1 MKLETLKTIESTLND
16 AIVAEEAKIRNWRAQ
31 IEIELRDALRNPEI
45 GRGKEIPIRPYSNGR
60 LDVGAAFRI
69 LEGINMN
76 LSALITIKR
85 LLEMAIEQAK
95 TELETSKKRYDS
107 LKNLSKMT
115 EDDTAKAAIAT
126 QMSAADELT
135 SVLWRWKLDLE
146 NAWEA
151 FTEKDWR

>member
-1 MKLETLKTIESTLND
+1 
-16 AIVAEEAKIRNWRAQ
+16 
-31 IEIELRDALRNPEI
+31 
-45 GRGKEIPIRPYSNGR
+45 
-60 LDVGAAFRI
+60 
-69 LEGINMN
+69 MN

-85 LLEMAIEQAK
+85 LLERAIEQAK
-95 TELETSKKRYDS
+95 TELETSKKRYSS

-115 EDDTAKAAIAT
+115 EDDAAKAAIAT
-126 QMSAADELT
+126 QLSAADELT

>member
-1 MKLETLKTIESTLND
+1 MD
-16 AIVAEEAKIRNWRAQ
+16 
-31 IEIELRDALRNPEI
+31 
-45 GRGKEIPIRPYSNGR
+45 
-60 LDVGAAFRI
+60 
-69 LEGINMN
+69 

-115 EDDTAKAAIAT
+115 EDDAAKAAIDARMRVEDVQT
-126 QMSAADELT
+126 HA
-135 SVLWRWKLDLE
+135 LWQWKLDLE
-146 NAWEA
+146 NACEA

>member
-1 MKLETLKTIESTLND
+1 
-16 AIVAEEAKIRNWRAQ
+16 
-31 IEIELRDALRNPEI
+31 
-45 GRGKEIPIRPYSNGR
+45 
-60 LDVGAAFRI
+60 
-69 LEGINMN
+69 MN

-115 EDDTAKAAIAT
+115 EDDAAKAAIAT
-126 QMSAADELT
+126 QMSATDELMH
-135 SVLWRWKLDLE
+135 VLWRWKMDLE
-146 NAWEA
+146 NALKK

>member
-1 MKLETLKTIESTLND
+1 
-16 AIVAEEAKIRNWRAQ
+16 
-31 IEIELRDALRNPEI
+31 
-45 GRGKEIPIRPYSNGR
+45 
-60 LDVGAAFRI
+60 
-69 LEGINMN
+69 MN

-115 EDDTAKAAIAT
+115 EDDAAKAAIAT
-126 QMSAADELT
+126 QMRAADELT
-135 SVLWRWKLDLE
+135 YVLGRWKIDLE
-146 NAWEA
+146 NAWKA

>member
-1 MKLETLKTIESTLND
+1 
-16 AIVAEEAKIRNWRAQ
+16 
-31 IEIELRDALRNPEI
+31 
-45 GRGKEIPIRPYSNGR
+45 
-60 LDVGAAFRI
+60 
-69 LEGINMN
+69 MN

-85 LLEMAIEQAK
+85 LLERAIEQAK

-115 EDDTAKAAIAT
+115 GDDAAKAAIAT
-126 QMSAADELT
+126 QLSAADERIGE
-135 SVLWRWKLDLE
+135 LWRWKLDLE